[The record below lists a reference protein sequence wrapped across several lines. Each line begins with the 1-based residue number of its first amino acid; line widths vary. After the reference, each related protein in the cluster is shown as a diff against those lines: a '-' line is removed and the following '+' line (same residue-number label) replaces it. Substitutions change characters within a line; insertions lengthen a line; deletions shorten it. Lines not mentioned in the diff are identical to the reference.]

1 MASKT
6 DPFPVYVEAG
16 KKRAFAGV
24 IDWPGWIRGGRDEPS
39 ALATLLAYG
48 PRYAAVMATF
58 DLRVDPPATLGGL
71 VVVERL
77 PGDGTTDFGAPAI
90 VPSADE
96 RPVDGDADRFA
107 AILRA
112 SWQAFDRAVAAGE
125 GKELRRGPRGG
136 GRELD
141 AIVRHLVEGNRAYFG
156 RAAWKPARIRG
167 VSPLEEFHLQLDEAL
182 GVVTRA
188 AAGEHPA
195 RGPRGGKI
203 WPARY
208 FVRRTAWHVLDHAW
222 EIEDR
227 II

>member
-1 MASKT
+1 MSDT
-6 DPFPVYVEAG
+6 SLSVYVEVG
-16 KKRAFAGV
+16 QRRTFAGV
-24 IDWPGWIRGGRDEPS
+24 LEWPGWIRGGRDEAS

-48 PRYAAVMATF
+48 LRYAAVVEPF
-58 DLRVDPPATLGGL
+58 ELRLDPPAGLEGL

-77 PGDGTTDFGAPAI
+77 PGDGTTDFGAPSI

-96 RPVDGDADRFA
+96 RPVEGDADRLA

-112 SWQAFDRAVAAGE
+112 CWRAFERAVAAGE

-141 AIVRHLVEGNRAYFG
+141 AIVRHLVEGSRGYFG
-156 RAAWKPARIRG
+156 RAAWKPPRIGG
-167 VSPLEEFHLQLDEAL
+167 VSALKEFGLQLDEAL

-188 AAGEHPA
+188 AAGEHPLV
-195 RGPRGGKI
+195 GPRGGRV

-227 II
+227 IV